1 MVDGLNFEPGN
12 GVAIEALERTIC
24 SQSLPIFYHLFG
36 LLVLPK
42 CRCSSDEYFA
52 RFCPE
57 PPWSLGIPNVFSR
70 FLKDLRLSPFFSQY
84 FQFFLKF
91 YDFLRSFSNMSQGP
105 SQISAFVARFQ
116 HTEPRVK
123 GWPSQAEEGRTILEV
138 SGSLGC
144 ALNSNEFVDQW

>member
-1 MVDGLNFEPGN
+1 MNISHAFALNH
-12 GVAIEALERTIC
+12 LEVLEFPMCFLGFLR
-24 SQSLPIFYHLFG
+24 IFGY
-36 LLVLPK
+36 
-42 CRCSSDEYFA
+42 
-52 RFCPE
+52 
-57 PPWSLGIPNVFSR
+57 
-70 FLKDLRLSPFFSQY
+70 LRFFSQY